1 MDIKQAFSEV
11 PRQDAEQGSSR
22 GMDIK
27 EVFSEAPG
35 RGTEQG
41 SSRGMDI
48 KKVCSEELKR
58 ERRAQTVSDG

>member
-1 MDIKQAFSEV
+1 M

-35 RGTEQG
+35 RGAEQG

-58 ERRAQTVSDG
+58 ERRAQNIFGGVSVG